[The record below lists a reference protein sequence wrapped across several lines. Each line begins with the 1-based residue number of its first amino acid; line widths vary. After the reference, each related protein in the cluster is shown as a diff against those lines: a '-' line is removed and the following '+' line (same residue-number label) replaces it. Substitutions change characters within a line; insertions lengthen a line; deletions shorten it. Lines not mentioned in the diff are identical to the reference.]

1 MHSIYFRER
10 ISPLYFLVFVLN
22 ISIIYVF
29 GSIFRR
35 QKSHLKKFS
44 HKHHNGILVIK
55 VYLLQSSV
63 AKTYMNLNIHAR
75 LSNRSASYF
84 YRYFCLQLQWPGS
97 VI

>member
-1 MHSIYFRER
+1 
-10 ISPLYFLVFVLN
+10 
-22 ISIIYVF
+22 
-29 GSIFRR
+29 
-35 QKSHLKKFS
+35 
-44 HKHHNGILVIK
+44 
-55 VYLLQSSV
+55 LQSSV